1 LSNGPPP
8 IARLAPLLPQLVAAF
23 RRRAGEIPA
32 VLQPVGRLGERH
44 IAVMMSLAIVGP
56 AAVSDLGKRLG
67 MSTAHSSLIV
77 GELARAGLVER
88 EHDPQDR
95 RRVVVRLADAA
106 RPAVAEMRSR
116 VSKPLISFLGELSA
130 QDAEQFIAH
139 LRQLINHLRDEPP
152 APGAP
157 LHGSSGL
164 GAAPRLRRAPSI
176 DAPNPD
182 RHD

>member
-88 EHDPQDR
+88 DHDPADR
-95 RRVVVRLADAA
+95 RRIVVQLSDAA
-106 RPAVAEMRSR
+106 RPAGAEMRSR
-116 VSKPLISFLGELSA
+116 NSKPLISFLGELSE

-139 LRQLINHLRDEPP
+139 LRLLIDYLRDEPP
-152 APGAP
+152 PSGAQP
-157 LHGSSGL
+157 HGSSGRD
-164 GAAPRLRRAPSI
+164 AAIPSASTIHRRTKP
-176 DAPNPD
+176 
-182 RHD
+182 